1 MGDWDSYTTG
11 QRVKLLRG
19 TDWTQES
26 LAEAAGVSVGTIRKI
41 EQGGTVSLPTLLRV
55 SEALHTDVSVIVGQQ
70 APRRAMA
77 AADRAALRGLSVAV
91 HDTAARIG
99 VDTGPPDEAAHAASM
114 EAAWGLYQLGDY
126 TGAALAVAPLLR
138 QAAAAVGAAPTDR
151 VCAARGVLSDSY
163 RLAAYCANLMGARD
177 LAYAA
182 VGHAQTQAELAL
194 DPLREALV
202 ASGRSWVYLRDSR
215 LAQAQEVAERAA
227 NAIEPRYTDN
237 DSNRLAVYGCHI
249 VFASVVASRREDAD
263 RAGDLI
269 SHAHAVG
276 ARMGQD
282 ITTNGVS
289 FGPVY
294 ATAQAVGI
302 NVALGQAGK
311 ALTLAKSLGD
321 RSALQQAT
329 QNRLALDLA
338 TAQCEARMW
347 DTALDTLMTVCTEHP
362 EWARHQALTVIL
374 GRRIGKANKGAL
386 RKLGGVLGADLL
398 AG

>member
-1 MGDWDSYTTG
+1 MGNWDSYTTG

-19 TDWTQES
+19 TDFTQET

-41 EQGGTVSLPTLLRV
+41 EQGGSVSLPTLLRV
-55 SEALHTDVSVIVGQQ
+55 SEALHTDVSVLVGQQ

-77 AADRAALRGLSVAV
+77 AADRAALRGLSAAV
-91 HDTAARIG
+91 HDTAAGIG
-99 VDTGPPDEAAHAASM
+99 IDAAPPEESVHAAKLA
-114 EAAWGLYQLGDY
+114 AAWELYQLGDY
-126 TGAALAVAPLLR
+126 TGAALAVSPLVQ
-138 QAAAAVGAAPTDR
+138 QAAAMVKAMLADR

-182 VGHAQTQAELAL
+182 VGHAQTQAELAS
-194 DPLREALV
+194 DPLRVALV

-215 LAQAQEVAERAA
+215 LVQAQEVAEQAA
-227 NAIEPRYTDN
+227 NAIEPRYTDS
-237 DSNRLAVYGCHI
+237 DPKRLAVYGCHI
-249 VFASVVASRREDAD
+249 VFASVVASRRGDSD
-263 RAGDLI
+263 RAGDLL

-276 ARMGQD
+276 ARMGND

-311 ALTLAKSLGD
+311 ALTLGKSLGD

-329 QNRLALDLA
+329 QNRLALDLSM
-338 TAQCEARMW
+338 AQCEARMW
-347 DTALDTLMTVCTEHP
+347 DTALDTLMSVCTEHP